1 MELANG
7 IKILGQF
14 YISGILYK
22 KIVDAKGRKV
32 GEVRDLAVLWDA
44 KSPHTVGIKYAKNIQ
59 SLIPITAVSYFLPY
73 VVLKDEFEKIEMYSL
88 KPDEI
93 MVKKWLLDK
102 QIVDIKGSKLVRVN
116 DIQLSWVLHNDVYD
130 IMLTAVDIGTR
141 GLFRRVGA
149 EFLAFRARENL
160 VKWQYLEPIE
170 RRTSNIRLASQEGK
184 INRLHPA
191 DLADI
196 IEDLDHRE
204 RSTLF
209 ANLDNVV
216 AAEALAEVDLDT
228 QVDIIEQLDVE
239 RASQILEEMAPD
251 ELADILG
258 ELPEE
263 KSDELLKLMEPEEA
277 EDVRELMNY
286 PDDTAGALM
295 TTEYISMPAAITS
308 REAIEKLREEAPV
321 VETIYYI
328 YIIDQANKL
337 LGVVSLRQLIIAK
350 PETELNSIMEK
361 RFIKVL
367 DSDTHQEVLN
377 AVSKYDLI
385 AVPVTD
391 EENHM
396 LGIVTVDDVID
407 TLLPDRKSLENF
419 SYFMMRKVSARR

>member
-1 MELANG
+1 MHLENAV
-7 IKILGQF
+7 KILGQF
-14 YISGILYK
+14 YISAILYK
-22 KIVDAKGRKV
+22 KIVDAKGKKV
-32 GEVRDLAVLWDA
+32 GEVRDIAVLWDA

-59 SLIPITAVSYFLPY
+59 SLIPIAAVSYFLPY
-73 VVLKDEFEKIEMYSL
+73 VVLKDDFEKIKMYSL
-88 KPDEI
+88 QPDEI

-116 DIQLSWVLHNDVYD
+116 DIQLSWVLHNEVYD
-130 IMLTAVDIGTR
+130 IMLTAVDVGPR
-141 GLFRRVGA
+141 GLFRRVGV
-149 EFLAFRARENL
+149 EFLAFNAKENL

-170 RRTSNIRLASQEGK
+170 RRTSNIRLASQGRK
-184 INRLHPA
+184 ISRLHPA

-204 RSTLF
+204 RTTLF
-209 ANLDNVV
+209 ANLDNTV

-239 RASQILEEMAPD
+239 RASRILEEMPPD

-258 ELPEE
+258 ELPGE

-286 PDDTAGALM
+286 PENTAGALM
-295 TTEYISMPAAITS
+295 TTEYIAMSADITAQ
-308 REAIEKLREEAPV
+308 ETLEKLRELAPL

-328 YIIDQANKL
+328 YVIDQENRL
-337 LGVVSLRQLIIAK
+337 LGVVSLRELIIAR
-350 PETELNSIMEK
+350 PEIALGSIMER
-361 RFIKVL
+361 RFINVL

-407 TLLPDRKSLENF
+407 TLLPDRKILENF
-419 SYFMMRKVSARR
+419 SYFLMRKVSERR